1 MLPHAHITLS
11 ELQRLVKETLHER
24 FALPVWV
31 SAEISEV
38 KVNYSGHCYLELVE
52 KGGDNGVPLAQSR
65 AVIWR
70 TAYSRIA
77 GYFEAETGQ
86 RLAAGIKI
94 LAKVAVNYH
103 ELYGFSLQITDIDP
117 AYTLGDM
124 QRQRQQTIDCL
135 RKEGV
140 WDMNRE
146 VGMPAVVQR
155 IAIVSSANA
164 AGYQDF
170 CKEIGK
176 SPYRFRLTLFDAF
189 MQGAAAE
196 ESIVAA
202 LCAVADRMEEF
213 DAVVIIRGG
222 GSASDLNCFNAY
234 RLCTHVAQFPLPVLT
249 GIGHDKDTSVADM
262 VAHTALKTPTAV
274 AGWLVERMDTI
285 DAWLDN
291 AALQLRDNVLVTSRA
306 QELRLQELSSHL
318 LFHAKGLLR
327 QRGMALEQ
335 MRENLA
341 ASAGNFLARQA
352 SRLGNAAEL
361 VAGRSPERILRLG
374 FAIVRTGRQSRFLRR
389 TSRKRRHARH
399 RGRRWPH
406 RGHRSIHR
414 NEMTRA
420 MKEDTP
426 FRIAFCVLCHK
437 YTPVLAELVH
447 QLDAPGNGL
456 FIHVDGKADI
466 GAFAALGKT
475 GRVCFV
481 EPRTKVYWGGFGMV
495 ESTLRLFSAT
505 RDGGFRYVVLI
516 SGDTLPLYPA
526 ETIRTV
532 LREAYDRGRQFISAN
547 PSITPEEADRIRRRR
562 FCPDKSTF
570 ARRLLRI
577 AMKCTMRADN
587 PFFDRLP
594 PLEKGSQWIAIT
606 DRMRDFIFDYLAVHP
621 DFIPAFRYSHAA
633 DELFFHTLLGDSP
646 FAGHNANYS
655 LVYANW
661 SHPGAHPKTLSTS
674 DLSQLSVLKSRGGE
688 IPRFS
693 PASSTTG
700 WTSPATAK
708 SCSGRELRLHGKG
721 TMRNSC

>member
-1 MLPHAHITLS
+1 MIAAQYITLS
-11 ELQRLVKETLHER
+11 ELQRRVRQVLEER
-24 FALPVWV
+24 FALPLWV
-31 SAEISEV
+31 SAEIAEV

-335 MRENLA
+335 MRETLA

-374 FAIVRTGRQSRFLRR
+374 FAIVRTDGKAVFSAAQVGKGDTLDIEVADGRTSTRPCWRNSCTSSMHPATGCSSMWTARR
-389 TSRKRRHARH
+389 TSGPSPHLAR
-399 RGRRWPH
+399 P
-406 RGHRSIHR
+406 
-414 NEMTRA
+414 
-420 MKEDTP
+420 
-426 FRIAFCVLCHK
+426 
-437 YTPVLAELVH
+437 
-447 QLDAPGNGL
+447 
-456 FIHVDGKADI
+456 
-466 GAFAALGKT
+466 GAFVSSN
-475 GRVCFV
+475 RV
-481 EPRTKVYWGGFGMV
+481 R
-495 ESTLRLFSAT
+495 
-505 RDGGFRYVVLI
+505 
-516 SGDTLPLYPA
+516 
-526 ETIRTV
+526 
-532 LREAYDRGRQFISAN
+532 
-547 PSITPEEADRIRRRR
+547 
-562 FCPDKSTF
+562 KSTG
-570 ARRLLRI
+570 
-577 AMKCTMRADN
+577 AD
-587 PFFDRLP
+587 
-594 PLEKGSQWIAIT
+594 SAW
-606 DRMRDFIFDYLAVHP
+606 
-621 DFIPAFRYSHAA
+621 
-633 DELFFHTLLGDSP
+633 
-646 FAGHNANYS
+646 
-655 LVYANW
+655 
-661 SHPGAHPKTLSTS
+661 
-674 DLSQLSVLKSRGGE
+674 
-688 IPRFS
+688 
-693 PASSTTG
+693 
-700 WTSPATAK
+700 
-708 SCSGRELRLHGKG
+708 
-721 TMRNSC
+721 